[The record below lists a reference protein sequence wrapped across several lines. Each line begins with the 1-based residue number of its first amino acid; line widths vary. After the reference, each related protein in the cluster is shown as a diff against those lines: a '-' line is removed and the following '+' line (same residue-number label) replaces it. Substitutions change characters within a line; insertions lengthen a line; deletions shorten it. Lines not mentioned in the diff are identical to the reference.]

1 MRLQFFFVTLAYPEY
16 LSRQL
21 GISEPEAFFLASVFA
36 KLFFN
41 NIGKGLSKLRSNLM
55 TVEELGELWGH
66 MMLTLRLIEKLEA
79 EFEESERLP
88 QVYKEL
94 YEMNNHLRLYITYYI
109 RKMPVMEDLREI
121 MTALDTMAIG
131 FDLSQGLLEP
141 GPPEYPL
148 GLGCWRRDRPSGPM
162 NVGERGIATL

>member
-1 MRLQFFFVTLAYPEY
+1 MEV
-16 LSRQL
+16 
-21 GISEPEAFFLASVFA
+21 GEAE
-36 KLFFN
+36 
-41 NIGKGLSKLRSNLM
+41 NLWSDMM
-55 TVEELGELWGH
+55 TILC
-66 MMLTLRLIEKLEA
+66 LIEKIEVEFFVLEKS
-79 EFEESERLP
+79 ESLP
-88 QVYKEL
+88 PVYKEL
-94 YEMNNHLRLYITYYI
+94 FEMNNHLRLYITYYI